1 MRLREQYKHLLN
13 YGANLITL
21 LVEGVC
27 FGYIWYSVYEEQFG
41 FWRRGNWAVVGLYV
55 LVIFFFT
62 KVFGGYNIGYMRMT
76 DIALSHILSILLS
89 GIVGYLELCLICRD
103 SVSYTHLDVYKRQRL
118 RRVRHDLLRRCS
130 EMFCG
135 WRDFAFCLL

>member
-62 KVFGGYNIGYMRMT
+62 KVFGEYRLYADDGYCIVPYFIHFTER
-76 DIALSHILSILLS
+76 DRRIS
-89 GIVGYLELCLICRD
+89 GT
-103 SVSYTHLDVYKRQRL
+103 VS
-118 RRVRHDLLRRCS
+118 DLP
-130 EMFCG
+130 
-135 WRDFAFCLL
+135 

>member
-1 MRLREQYKHLLN
+1 MLLINEKGNNGMNLKEQYKHLLN

-21 LVEGVC
+21 LVEGLC
-27 FGYIWYSVYEEQFG
+27 FGYIWYTVYEEQFG

-76 DIALSHILSILLS
+76 DIALSHILHW
-89 GIVGYLELCLICRD
+89 YTFCRN
-103 SVSYTHLDVYKRQRL
+103 R
-118 RRVRHDLLRRCS
+118 S
-130 EMFCG
+130 EYDCTCKTPGAMYCIG
-135 WRDFAFCLL
+135 NTWV